1 MSEGSLQL
9 AAGALLQ
16 ATPEIQRDQNSW
28 RILVW
33 VVVLIALT
41 AILGWV
47 ILALRKRLLEQAAAD
62 DDHAGLVEQMR
73 RLKSTGQ
80 ISQAE
85 FDAAKKKWALQV
97 QAQLGS
103 SDPSGKAQPKPGK
116 KEAGNR
122 QRHAAPSPG
131 EVRARPGFDLTG
143 EPLPPPSPEQ

>member
-28 RILVW
+28 QIVLW

-97 QAQLGS
+97 QAQLRS
-103 SDPSGKAQPKPGK
+103 SDPSGKAQPKPGEK
-116 KEAGNR
+116 GTGNR
-122 QRHAAPSPG
+122 QRQAAPSPG
-131 EVRARPGFDLTG
+131 AARARPGFDLTG